1 MSKPGNRETWH
12 RPEFQGRESE
22 LENREEFEKRRGLRS
37 GTINSR
43 FYDYADRRPALVKE
57 VGRVRYYVAAELDRF
72 YDSLKGRGAPRTAE
86 QVLAAR
92 VVRRQDAVKGCEE
105 AVKRK
110 QEELEK
116 AQRSLAYHKKRLD
129 DDRAALATERATA
142 R

>member
-1 MSKPGNRETWH
+1 MSKSGSRETWH
-12 RPEFQGRESE
+12 RPEFQGREAE

-57 VGRVRYYVAAELDRF
+57 VGRVRYYVAAELDAF
-72 YDSLKGRGAPRTAE
+72 FDDLKGREAPRTPE

-92 VVRRQDAVKGCEE
+92 VVRREDAVKEREE
-105 AVKRK
+105 AVERK
-110 QEELEK
+110 QRELEK

-142 R
+142 H